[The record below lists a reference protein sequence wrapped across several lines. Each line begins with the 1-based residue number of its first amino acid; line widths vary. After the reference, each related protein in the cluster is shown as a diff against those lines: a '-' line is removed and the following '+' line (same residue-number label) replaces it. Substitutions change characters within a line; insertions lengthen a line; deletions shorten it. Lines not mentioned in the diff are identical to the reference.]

1 MFESLFDPTLSD
13 FSFFDK
19 SRLLTCQN
27 AKTGSPVTKREDR
40 SQKGSLSGLSSGNRS
55 QNWWQVTSLT
65 LCDRKPW
72 ARPVPIVSVGVKRRL
87 GAIVARVQLK

>member
-19 SRLLTCQN
+19 SRTDVSERQNRLTGH
-27 AKTGSPVTKREDR
+27 KKEDR

-65 LCDRKPW
+65 LYDRKPGPGPCRLFLS
-72 ARPVPIVSVGVKRRL
+72 ALKGVL
-87 GAIVARVQLK
+87 EPSLPGFS